1 MAKITYYGCAAFTLE
16 ENGKMIIMDPWL
28 HGNNA
33 LTTIP
38 DLKPDLILTSH
49 AHQDHFGDSILLSKK
64 SGAPIMTYP
73 ELNRYAMGEGAKI
86 INRHIGGSYQ
96 FEWGSV
102 KLVQAI
108 HSSFFSTYLPY
119 GQDTTLRHCM
129 GPCCGFVIRFHDKVY
144 YHAGDTAL
152 FSDMQ
157 LWAPVDVAFL
167 PMDGQFSM
175 GPDDAI
181 RAVGF
186 LQAKVVI
193 PMHWT
198 GKEGQDL
205 PKFAR
210 DVKSQTKTKCVV
222 LQPYESWEVP
232 KDL

>member
-1 MAKITYYGCAAFTLE
+1 MAKITYYGCSAFTLE

-28 HGNNA
+28 QGNPA

-38 DLKPDLILTSH
+38 DLDPDLILPSH
-49 AHQDHFGDSILLSKK
+49 AHYDHFGDAIPLSKK
-64 SGAPIMTYP
+64 RGAPIMTYP
-73 ELNRYAMGEGAKI
+73 ELNRYAKAEGAKI
-86 INRHIGGSYQ
+86 INRHLGGFYD

-102 KLVQAI
+102 KLVQAV
-108 HSSFFSTYLPY
+108 HSSFFGTYMPWGL
-119 GQDTTLRHCM
+119 DETLRHCM
-129 GPCCGFVIRFHDKVY
+129 GPSCGFVIRFYDKVY

-167 PMDGQFSM
+167 PMDGHFSM

-186 LQAKVVI
+186 LQAKVVL

-205 PKFAR
+205 PKFKR
-210 DVKSQTKTKCVV
+210 DVESQTKAKCVV
-222 LQPYESWEVP
+222 LQPYESWEIP
-232 KDL
+232 QDL